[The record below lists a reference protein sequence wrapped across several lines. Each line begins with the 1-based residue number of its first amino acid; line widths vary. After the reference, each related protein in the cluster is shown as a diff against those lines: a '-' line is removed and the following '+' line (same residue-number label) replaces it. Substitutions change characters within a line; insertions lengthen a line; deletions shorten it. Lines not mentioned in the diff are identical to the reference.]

1 MIPILSSSKSLA
13 KMLPVLAFAMIV
25 PAAAWTQQDRD
36 TSRPADNGLKAV
48 PGPQADLLCIAT
60 APDGVRFALS
70 IEVRGQPP
78 ERTAR
83 IRSSPHDRFPSGA
96 TMYSSSSQT
105 ESQHGG
111 ARRETFYY
119 RPRPGD
125 YVLALTWRGG
135 RVEDVRLFHSPAGM
149 RRQVATATCEVE
161 LR

>member
-1 MIPILSSSKSLA
+1 MVPILSSSKSLA
-13 KMLPVLAFAMIV
+13 RTLSVLAFALVV
-25 PAAAWTQQDRD
+25 PTTAWSQQNHD
-36 TSRPADNGLKAV
+36 TGPQAGKGITPL
-48 PGPQADLLCIAT
+48 PGPEADLLCIAI

-70 IEVRGQPP
+70 VVVRGQPP

-96 TMYSSSSQT
+96 TMYSRPSET
-105 ESQHGG
+105 ELQLGG
-111 ARRETFYY
+111 ARRESFYY
-119 RPRPGD
+119 QPRPGD
-125 YVLALTWRGG
+125 YVLALTWRGD